1 MIYLQQL
8 QTQLGKKH
16 QQFIEQ
22 EKIVSILQQEVIHKQ
37 HHIESLD
44 GLLIGSREVRLAL
57 SLNENQTS
65 D

>member
-22 EKIVSILQQEVIHKQ
+22 EKTVSILQQEVIHKQ

-44 GLLIGSREVRLAL
+44 GLLIGSREVRLVL
-57 SLNENQTS
+57 DFL
-65 D
+65 

>member
-44 GLLIGSREVRLAL
+44 GLLIGSREVRLVL
-57 SLNENQTS
+57 DFL
-65 D
+65 